1 MFNQLTAGVLNNGG
15 FLAYA
20 TVSTAPP
27 GELGALT
34 LGRVIDKLR
43 GDLGPTIIQSCMFWV
58 PAHAVNF
65 KFVPPAFRCAPVHA
79 APQQPSCYEVDDWA
93 LACVQR
99 LVLERRPGRLDG
111 VPVIHW

>member
-27 GELGALT
+27 GEPGALT

-79 APQQPSCYEVDDWA
+79 APQQPSCYV
-93 LACVQR
+93 
-99 LVLERRPGRLDG
+99 
-111 VPVIHW
+111 